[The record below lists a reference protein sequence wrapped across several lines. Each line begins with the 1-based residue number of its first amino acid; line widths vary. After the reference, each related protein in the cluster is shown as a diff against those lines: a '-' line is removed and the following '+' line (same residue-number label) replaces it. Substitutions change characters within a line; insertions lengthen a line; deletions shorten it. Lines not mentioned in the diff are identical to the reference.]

1 MLTEGQTKNRTPISH
16 PAKAGATKSKTIEKQ
31 NKKKKK
37 KKKKTGQFIGSFA
50 CMSDNSCEVLNK
62 LNSRSFRASSL
73 STYDFSTLYI
83 TLPHNLI
90 KDKLRI

>member
-37 KKKKTGQFIGSFA
+37 KKKKR
-50 CMSDNSCEVLNK
+50 DN
-62 LNSRSFRASSL
+62 L
-73 STYDFSTLYI
+73 SGPSPVCRTIHVRY
-83 TLPHNLI
+83 
-90 KDKLRI
+90 